1 MVEQKEY
8 LYQHP
13 LFFDLNE
20 EELDALAKATSIKKY
35 YKGNILFYEKD
46 KNENI
51 YFLSS
56 GALKIY
62 KVDRLDNEIFMYNI
76 NEGNLISEITDL
88 DGTIGRYANAEFIK
102 DSTVLIFDYGAFK
115 DIFSTNTKFLL
126 NIIKEFAKKTKM
138 LQCIINRE
146 IVFDGTAKVAF
157 MLAHDLESFNTLKK
171 GEVAY
176 MLNIQPETLSRILNK
191 LLRQNLI
198 QNDGQKLQII
208 DMEGLRACYE

>member
-20 EELDALAKATSIKKY
+20 EELDALANATSIKKY

-88 DGTIGRYANAEFIK
+88 DGTIGCYANAEFIK